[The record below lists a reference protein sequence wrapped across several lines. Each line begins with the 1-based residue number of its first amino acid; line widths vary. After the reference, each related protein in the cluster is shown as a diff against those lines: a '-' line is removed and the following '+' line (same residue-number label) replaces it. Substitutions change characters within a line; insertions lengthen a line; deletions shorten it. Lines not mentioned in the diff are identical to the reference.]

1 MEDALRRI
9 PQNEVP
15 PLRPPAAV
23 PSGPDPTDLAVTEE
37 TAVRRFMEEGCGCQ
51 LRLRGPCS
59 AGFTIDSLLWRRR
72 DAQELSQNDMDM
84 ALLGQIM
91 AFTNCSEG
99 VVVTSKHKSAERK
112 KAYTTFLHQ
121 GEPVCAKMFRFAV
134 GE

>member
-1 MEDALRRI
+1 M
-9 PQNEVP
+9 
-15 PLRPPAAV
+15 
-23 PSGPDPTDLAVTEE
+23 
-37 TAVRRFMEEGCGCQ
+37 
-51 LRLRGPCS
+51 
-59 AGFTIDSLLWRRR
+59 
-72 DAQELSQNDMDM
+72 DAQELSRNDMDM

-121 GEPVCAKMFRFAV
+121 GEPVCAKMFRFLHAV